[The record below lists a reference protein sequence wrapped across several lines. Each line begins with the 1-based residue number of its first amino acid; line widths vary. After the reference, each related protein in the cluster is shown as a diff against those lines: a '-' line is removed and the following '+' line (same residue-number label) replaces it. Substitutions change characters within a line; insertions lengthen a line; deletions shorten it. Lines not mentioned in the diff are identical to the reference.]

1 MVKSNNTGHKNSYQK
16 ISYGMVYSVRG
27 LQFLSQTFLRYFSAF
42 VSLILVKHFLLF
54 TKDKHYWI
62 LIKSF
67 WISLNFGST
76 FFIYHHIKTVWGQV
90 CSCISLCLVSVN
102 KMNFCNVLC
111 RSATLLEQWPTGSKI
126 ETKVKKCF
134 F

>member
-27 LQFLSQTFLRYFSAF
+27 LQFLSQTFQILFSLCVSYFSETF
-42 VSLILVKHFLLF
+42 FF
-54 TKDKHYWI
+54 TKDKHWI
-62 LIKSF
+62 LIKLF

-76 FFIYHHIKTVWGQV
+76 FFIYHIKTVWGQV

-126 ETKVKKCF
+126 ETTVKKCF